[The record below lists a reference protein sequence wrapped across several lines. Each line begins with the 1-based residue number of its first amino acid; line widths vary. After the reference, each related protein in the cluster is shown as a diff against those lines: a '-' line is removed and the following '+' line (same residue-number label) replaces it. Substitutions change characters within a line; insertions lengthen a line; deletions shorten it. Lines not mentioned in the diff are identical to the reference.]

1 MSLEKIVGRDM
12 EFSVIYDIDR
22 YRVKID
28 SVWLVKGDKEV
39 EVTDVMSA
47 DDMSWFLS
55 EIEED
60 YQEQ

>member
-12 EFSVIYDIDR
+12 EFSVIYEIDR
-22 YRVKID
+22 DRVKID
-28 SVWLVKGDKEV
+28 SVWLVRGDKEV

-60 YQEQ
+60 YHEH

>member
-12 EFSVIYDIDR
+12 EFSVIYEIDR
-22 YRVKID
+22 DRVKID